1 VTQALSPSLTGIL
14 INSLSLA
21 APFVIGG
28 ALKIVYDVVLFLNF
42 RNIKLPEEEQ
52 KI

>member
-1 VTQALSPSLTGIL
+1 
-14 INSLSLA
+14 LA

-28 ALKIVYDVVLFLNF
+28 ALKIVYDVELFLNF

-52 KI
+52 EI

>member
-1 VTQALSPSLTGIL
+1 LSFD
-14 INSLSLA
+14 

-28 ALKIVYDVVLFLNF
+28 ALKIVYDVALFLNF
-42 RNIKLPEEEQ
+42 RSIKLPEEEQ